1 MRASSHGLRPSAV
14 VGARDA
20 PGVEPGER
28 MLLPCAG
35 GPSISRL
42 ERWPPPLE
50 VAVEGGVYV
59 LVDDGAPETW
69 RYDFVA
75 LPLE

>member
-1 MRASSHGLRPSAV
+1 MRASSRGVPRPPM

-20 PGVEPGER
+20 GAVEPGER
-28 MLLPCAG
+28 MLLPCEG
-35 GPSISRL
+35 GPSMSRL
-42 ERWPPPLE
+42 ERYPPPLE

-59 LVDDGAPETW
+59 LVDDGAPQTW
-69 RYDFVA
+69 HYDFIA

>member
-1 MRASSHGLRPSAV
+1 MRASSHGTARSSL

-20 PGVEPGER
+20 DAVEPGER
-28 MLLPCAG
+28 MLLPCDG

-42 ERWPPPLE
+42 ERYPPPLE
-50 VAVEGGVYV
+50 VAVDGGMYV
-59 LVDDGAPETW
+59 LVDAGPPEEW
-69 RYDFVA
+69 RYEFVA